1 MHQKSF
7 VDGVTYVKVKRDL
20 IKPVSLLKVC
30 HIEEGFVY
38 GDYSSSI
45 QEWRVKEEKFSLGV
59 RSGKM
64 MNYTYY
70 FALHL
75 PFAVPFIA
83 LYIERRH
90 F

>member
-38 GDYSSSI
+38 GDYTSSI
-45 QEWRVKEEKFSLGV
+45 QEWRV
-59 RSGKM
+59 
-64 MNYTYY
+64 
-70 FALHL
+70 
-75 PFAVPFIA
+75 
-83 LYIERRH
+83 
-90 F
+90 